1 MAELRFVIN
10 DVKTG
15 KSYQKALDTSDFE
28 GKEVGEK
35 IKGELLGLDGY
46 ELEITGGSDY
56 AGFPMRKDISGTSR
70 KRALLTKGVGMKK
83 IEKKGIRKRKTVCGN
98 RIHDKIVQVNLKV
111 LKEGSKKLE
120 EIFKKEEEKP
130 AEENK

>member
-15 KSYQKALDTSDFE
+15 KSYQKALDTPDFE
-28 GKEVGEK
+28 GKQVGEK
-35 IKGELLGLDGY
+35 IKGELIGLDGY

-56 AGFPMRKDISGTSR
+56 AGFPMRKDISSSSR
-70 KRALLTKGVGMKK
+70 KKALLTKGVGMKK

-98 RIHDKIVQVNLKV
+98 RIHDKTVQVNLKV
-111 LKEGSKKLE
+111 LKEGPKKLE

-130 AEENK
+130 AEESK

>member
-15 KSYQKALDTSDFE
+15 KSYQKALDTPDFE
-28 GKEVGEK
+28 GKQVGEK
-35 IKGELLGLDGY
+35 IKGELIGLDGY

-56 AGFPMRKDISGTSR
+56 AGFPMRKDISSSSR
-70 KRALLTKGVGMKK
+70 KKALLTKGVGMKK
-83 IEKKGIRKRKTVCGN
+83 IEQKGIRKRKTVCGN
-98 RIHDKIVQVNLKV
+98 RIHDKTVQVNLKV
-111 LKEGSKKLE
+111 LKEGPKKLE

-130 AEENK
+130 AEESK